1 MKQETRVLSVRDS
14 RGRLRSVRLTR
25 REEKGEVVYIVEN
38 DSGERY
44 RCSLNART
52 GLQCSCRAGAE
63 GRRCYHKAAIMTAE
77 RHYYQQR
84 HQSTTDAPLYY
95 SPFSLLK

>member
-25 REEKGEVVYIVEN
+25 REGKGEIEYIVEN
-38 DSGERY
+38 DRGESY
-44 RCSLNART
+44 RCALTASG
-52 GLQCSCRAGAE
+52 GLHCSCRAGAE

-77 RHYYQQR
+77 RHYYQQAP
-84 HQSTTDAPLYY
+84 QSTTDAPLYY
-95 SPFSLLK
+95 PPFSLLK